1 MGHNRTW
8 KPIAKTVATIT
19 LITPFHGQVLWV
31 MTTRNEYVVHEA
43 IGLTKG
49 RLNGLEVRIVADIE
63 DTTHLEIIYLR
74 GNIANAAIVHH
85 VFNAYGIVQ
94 IIQMTSKQLHAA
106 LILSSIVTRLKIAN
120 TAPKVERLHFAS
132 NTLMKLQTS

>member
-19 LITPFHGQVLWV
+19 LITPFHGKVLWV
-31 MTTRNEYVVHEA
+31 MTPRNEYVVHEA

-85 VFNAYGIVQ
+85 IFNANGVVQ
-94 IIQMTSKQLHAA
+94 IIQMTSEQLHATF
-106 LILSSIVTRLKIAN
+106 LLSSIVTRLKVAN
-120 TAPKVERLHFAS
+120 TAPKVKRLHFAS